1 MKTEFVKVSGI
12 VDPIE
17 FWIGCNAQDNFDMID
32 EAGHYDLWFHVNNES
47 SGHIIARISDIAGL
61 NKKQLN
67 KIIIQGGV
75 ICKKHSK
82 YKSKQDL
89 EIVYARVFDIV
100 KTNTPGKVILRSS
113 KVFTI

>member
-1 MKTEFVKVSGI
+1 MKTEFVNVSGI
-12 VDPIE
+12 SEPIE

-32 EAGHYDLWFHVNNES
+32 EAGQYDMWFHVNNES
-47 SGHIIARISDIAGL
+47 SGHVIARISDNKEL
-61 NKKQLN
+61 NKKLIN

-100 KTNTPGKVILRSS
+100 KTHTPGKVILRSS

>member
-1 MKTEFVKVSGI
+1 MKTEYVKVSGI
-12 VDPIE
+12 PGPIE
-17 FWIGCNAQDNFDMID
+17 FWIGSNAQDNFDMID
-32 EAGHYDLWFHVNNES
+32 EADQYDMWFHVNNES
-47 SGHIIARISDIAGL
+47 SGHVIARISDNKEL
-61 NKKQLN
+61 NKKLLN

-89 EIVYARVFDIV
+89 EIVYTRVFDIV
-100 KTNTPGKVILRSS
+100 KTHTTGKVILRSS

>member
-1 MKTEFVKVSGI
+1 MSGI
-12 VDPIE
+12 PDPIE
-17 FWIGCNAQDNFDMID
+17 YWIGSNAQDNFDMID
-32 EAGHYDLWFHVNNES
+32 EADQYDMWFHVNNES
-47 SGHIIARISDIAGL
+47 SGHVIARISDNKEL
-61 NKKQLN
+61 NKKLIN
-67 KIIIQGGV
+67 KIIIQGGI

-100 KTNTPGKVILRSS
+100 KTHTTGKVILRTS